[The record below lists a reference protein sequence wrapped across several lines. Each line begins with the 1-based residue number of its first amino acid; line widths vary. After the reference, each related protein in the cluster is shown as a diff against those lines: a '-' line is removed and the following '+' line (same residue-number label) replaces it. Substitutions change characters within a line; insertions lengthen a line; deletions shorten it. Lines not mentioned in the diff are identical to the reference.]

1 MLDITFYRDDF
12 RRRDAPLAAT
22 STEIDFLIEDKK
34 VVIIDDVLFSG
45 RSIRAALT
53 AIQSYGR
60 PENIELLV
68 LIDRRFSRHLPIQPN
83 YRGRQVDAINE
94 ERVLVSWK
102 ETDKKDAVY
111 IEQNNMDQLSVE
123 HLLGIKYLNTNDIDL
138 IFKTADH
145 FKEVINRPIKKV
157 PSLRDITIA
166 NLFFE
171 NSTRT
176 KLSFELAEKR
186 LSADVINFSAGQS
199 SVKKGETLIDTVN
212 NILSMKVDIVVMRHG
227 NVGAGVFLSKHV
239 DAKIINAGDG
249 THEHPTQALLDS
261 YSIREKLGSV
271 KGKKIVIVG
280 DILHSRVALSN
291 IFALQ
296 LQGAQVK
303 VCGPTTLIPKYISS
317 LGVEVETNLKKALEW
332 CDVANVLRVQHERM
346 DIKYFPSTR
355 EYTQLFGINK
365 EILDNLGKKI
375 VIMHPGPINRGVEI
389 TSDVAD
395 SDQSIILNQVENGV
409 AVRMAVI
416 YLLAQQI
423 KR

>member
-1 MLDITFYRDDF
+1 M
-12 RRRDAPLAAT
+12 
-22 STEIDFLIEDKK
+22 K
-34 VVIIDDVLFSG
+34 
-45 RSIRAALT
+45 
-53 AIQSYGR
+53 
-60 PENIELLV
+60 
-68 LIDRRFSRHLPIQPN
+68 
-83 YRGRQVDAINE
+83 
-94 ERVLVSWK
+94 
-102 ETDKKDAVY
+102 
-111 IEQNNMDQLSVE
+111 QLSVE
-123 HLLGIKYLNTNDIDL
+123 HLLGIKYLNKNDLDI
-138 IFKTADH
+138 IFETASH

-212 NILSMKVDIVVMRHG
+212 NILSMKVDIVVMRHSS
-227 NVGAGVFLSKHV
+227 VGAGIFLSNHV

-261 YSIREKLGSV
+261 FSMREALNSNL

-280 DILHSRVALSN
+280 DVLHSRVALSN

-296 LQGAQVK
+296 LQGAEVK
-303 VCGPTTLIPKYISS
+303 VCGPTTLIPRYISS

-365 EILDNLGKKI
+365 QILDNLGKKI
-375 VIMHPGPINRGVEI
+375 VIMHPGPINRGVEL

>member
-1 MLDITFYRDDF
+1 
-12 RRRDAPLAAT
+12 
-22 STEIDFLIEDKK
+22 
-34 VVIIDDVLFSG
+34 
-45 RSIRAALT
+45 
-53 AIQSYGR
+53 
-60 PENIELLV
+60 
-68 LIDRRFSRHLPIQPN
+68 
-83 YRGRQVDAINE
+83 
-94 ERVLVSWK
+94 
-102 ETDKKDAVY
+102 
-111 IEQNNMDQLSVE
+111 MDQLSVE
-123 HLLGIKYLNTNDIDL
+123 HLLGIKYLKENDIDL

-212 NILSMKVDIVVMRHG
+212 NILAMKVDIVVMRHG
-227 NVGAGVFLSKHV
+227 NVGAGVFLSNHV

-249 THEHPTQALLDS
+249 AHEHPTQALLDS

-280 DILHSRVALSN
+280 DVLHSRVALSN

-365 EILDNLGKKI
+365 ELLDSLGKKI

-395 SDQSIILNQVENGV
+395 SDESIILNQVENGV